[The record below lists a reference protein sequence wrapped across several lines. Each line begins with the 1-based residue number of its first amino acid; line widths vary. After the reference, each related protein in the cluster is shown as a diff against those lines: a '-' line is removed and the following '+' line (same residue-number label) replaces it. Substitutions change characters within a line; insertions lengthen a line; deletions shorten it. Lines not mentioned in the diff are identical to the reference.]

1 MIFIITTDFD
11 LPIIV
16 YVPIL
21 YSIMYLPSD
30 RIEINITI
38 NNKN

>member
-21 YSIMYLPSD
+21 YSIMYLPTD
-30 RIEINITI
+30 RTEIQYHNQ
-38 NNKN
+38 